1 MQMEMYKMENG
12 FRTKLKVMVNIF
24 MQMAL
29 NMKVIGTMTSN
40 MAREKKFG
48 RMELLSKVTTN

>member
-40 MAREKKFG
+40 MAREEKFG